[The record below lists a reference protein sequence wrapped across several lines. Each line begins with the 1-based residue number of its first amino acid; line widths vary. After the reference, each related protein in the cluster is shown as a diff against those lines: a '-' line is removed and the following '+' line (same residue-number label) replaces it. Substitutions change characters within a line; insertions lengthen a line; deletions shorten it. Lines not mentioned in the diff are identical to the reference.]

1 MRKYDILFVDDE
13 SNVLDAFERQ
23 LKKQFSI
30 RTAAGAAEALRIL
43 EEEGPGAVIISDMR
57 MPGMDGIQLLA
68 RVKSLYPDMVRV
80 MLTGNSDQE
89 TAIEA
94 VNKGEI
100 FRFLTKP
107 STPHILTASLNAAIN
122 QYRLITAEKELL
134 NQTLKGSVTVL
145 CELLSL
151 AHSDAFSCGY
161 RIKKTVLG
169 VAQKLLLDKLWQY
182 EIAALMSQIGCISIP
197 DDVLRKIQAG
207 SALTEKEEKMYRNHP
222 HIGARLIGKIP
233 RLEHV
238 AVMIQNQMLP
248 WNAFDAEP
256 GMLLSAEEKIGA
268 QILKAAIDHD
278 FLLIQGGDHRDAVR
292 SMELRQ
298 GVYNPDVLQYLAASQ
313 DSTERVRIVTLNF
326 EEIVPGMI
334 ADEDILARNGAILI
348 PRGQEISWAVIQS
361 LNNFLEHL
369 GIRNPIR
376 VRIDETQN
384 FRP

>member
-1 MRKYDILFVDDE
+1 
-13 SNVLDAFERQ
+13 
-23 LKKQFSI
+23 
-30 RTAAGAAEALRIL
+30 
-43 EEEGPGAVIISDMR
+43 
-57 MPGMDGIQLLA
+57 
-68 RVKSLYPDMVRV
+68 
-80 MLTGNSDQE
+80 
-89 TAIEA
+89 
-94 VNKGEI
+94 
-100 FRFLTKP
+100 
-107 STPHILTASLNAAIN
+107 
-122 QYRLITAEKELL
+122 LL

-207 SALTEKEEKMYRNHP
+207 SALTEKEEKMYGNHP

-376 VRIDETQN
+376 VRIDETQD